1 MILTLPYGTF
11 ERADSDDPFQ
21 NDIAS
26 TGFWDKDLQ
35 PFLDMVKPGELVVDV
50 GAHIGLYTGYWANR
64 GCVVVAFEG
73 HPTFLPLLAHNVL
86 HNGWQRQVQI
96 IPFFLYSRH
105 CWLQEHVQHPT
116 QASNTWVPVPE
127 NGQRR
132 PGTVVEADTLDSCDV
147 GSDPKLLKVDAQ
159 GADLHVL
166 LGAERLI
173 QRCHPNILIEYE
185 APLTKQHGHSAEDY
199 ERWITAHRYKKTP
212 VNGWNAYLTWEG

>member
-50 GAHIGLYTGYWANR
+50 GAHIGLYSGYWASR
-64 GCVVVAFEG
+64 GCNVVACEA
-73 HPTFLPLLAHNVL
+73 HPAFVDLLAMNML
-86 HNGWQRQVQI
+86 HNGWRERVWLV
-96 IPFFLYSRH
+96 PSFLYSRPT
-105 CWLQEHVQHPT
+105 WLQEHVEHPT
-116 QASNTWVPVPE
+116 QASNTWLPVAE
-127 NGQRR
+127 
-132 PGTVVEADTLDSCDV
+132 GTTGPQWAVTLDSADLAPV
-147 GSDPKLLKVDAQ
+147 LIKVDAQ

-166 LGAERLI
+166 LGAERTI
-173 QRCHPNILIEYE
+173 QRHHPNILIEYE
-185 APLTKQHGHSAEDY
+185 APLAKQHGHSAEDY
-199 ERWITAHRYKKTP
+199 ERWITTHRYKKTP

>member
-50 GAHIGLYTGYWANR
+50 GAHIGLYAGYWASR
-64 GCVVVAFEG
+64 GCAVVAFEA
-73 HPTFLPLLAHNVL
+73 HPVFLPLLAHNVL
-86 HNGWQRQVQI
+86 HNNWQRQVQV
-96 IPFFLYSRH
+96 IPYALYSH
-105 CWLQEHVQHPT
+105 PCWLQEHHQHPT
-116 QASNTWVPVPE
+116 RASNTWVPVTGNDPP
-127 NGQRR
+127 
-132 PGTVVEADTLDSCDV
+132 PGVTITAITLDSCDV
-147 GSDPKLLKVDAQ
+147 GSDPVLLKVDAQ

-166 LGAERLI
+166 LGAEKLI
-173 QRCHPNILIEYE
+173 QRCHPAILIEYE
-185 APLTKQHGHSAEDY
+185 APLALQHGHRAEEY
-199 ERWITAHRYKKTP
+199 ERWITTHRYKKTP